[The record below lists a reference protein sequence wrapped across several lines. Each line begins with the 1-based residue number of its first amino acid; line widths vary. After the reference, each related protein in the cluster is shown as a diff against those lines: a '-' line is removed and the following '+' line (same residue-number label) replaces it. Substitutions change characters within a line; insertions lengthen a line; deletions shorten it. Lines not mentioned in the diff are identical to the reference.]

1 MVLHRLLPAG
11 PTVADLVANAA
22 FYFGLVRH
30 LAESDRPLWSQM
42 SFQAAEENFET
53 AAEDGIDATLYWPG
67 LGEVKATELV
77 GAVLRSLEDP
87 PWVWVTRVGPLSLQD
102 VDVAWLGPTVTAAH
116 ERGADPAFVVVTRH
130 GWRDPRSG
138 VGQQWQRIRRR

>member
-1 MVLHRLLPAG
+1 MLLDPVPVRDRRLLREAVLDLATTEHRHHFPALLHVG
-11 PTVADLVANAA
+11 TPGGRRVTVTDDRTWDH
-22 FYFGLVRH
+22 GLR
-30 LAESDRPLWSQM
+30 
-42 SFQAAEENFET
+42 
-53 AAEDGIDATLYWPG
+53 
-67 LGEVKATELV
+67 TELV

-87 PWVWVTRVGPLSLQD
+87 AWVWVTRVGPLSLQD

-138 VGQQWQRIRRR
+138 VGQEWRRIRRR